1 MQRMQKLKPVVVR
14 SINAP
19 DGVRCVDILAHP
31 EGDFS
36 FREYRRDVEDIAG
49 WRAIDGADSDGASIE
64 RKATER
70 RSTERWPSES
80 EALSRAC
87 ARVPWLVDDVD

>member
-1 MQRMQKLKPVVVR
+1 MHQMPTRKPVVVR

-36 FREYRRDVEDIAG
+36 FREYRRDAEDTGG
-49 WRAIDGADSDGASIE
+49 WRSIDGGDSNHAGND
-64 RKATER
+64 
-70 RSTERWPSES
+70 RWPNEA
-80 EALSRAC
+80 EALRRARN
-87 ARVPWLVDDVD
+87 RVPWLSKALVELGG